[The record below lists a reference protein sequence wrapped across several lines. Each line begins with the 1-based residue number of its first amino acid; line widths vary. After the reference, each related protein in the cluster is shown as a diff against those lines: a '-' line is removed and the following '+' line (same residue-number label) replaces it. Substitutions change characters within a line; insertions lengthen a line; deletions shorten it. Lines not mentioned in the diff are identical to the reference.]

1 MISLKTM
8 VLSAET
14 LEATNEARK
23 IRRRDIRRDINGT
36 GICSRFCSKLQAPV
50 HRRDRRES
58 GEVPEEGSG
67 LNSVSQSLR
76 DRNIE
81 EAHPGPDAASSRA
94 QTYFA
99 ACEPLDVPIL
109 KQEIAAGG
117 RGARDAM
124 NRGGNLFAV
133 IIRVPGQPGVV
144 NVRSLRPD
152 SLQTVDEDGRLCKL
166 STQLIPVKP
175 LFRPLG
181 IAFYAAVVVR
191 PARQIEISD
200 QLWLIVR
207 KHVVALVGAVP
218 FVCWAI
224 QHVVLGSFGFAMRVL
239 HQVIVPKIAHARHD
253 PAQVEALAVI
263 RKRVVRI
270 SR

>member
-1 MISLKTM
+1 M
-8 VLSAET
+8 
-14 LEATNEARK
+14 
-23 IRRRDIRRDINGT
+23 
-36 GICSRFCSKLQAPV
+36 APAFV
-50 HRRDRRES
+50 ADFAANYKRPFIEGGS
-58 GEVPEEGSG
+58 GEVPGEGSG

-109 KQEIAAGG
+109 KQKIAAGG
-117 RGARDAM
+117 RAARDAM

-152 SLQTVDEDGRLCKL
+152 SLQTVDENGRLCKL
-166 STQLIPVKP
+166 STQFIPVKP
-175 LFRPLG
+175 LFRSLG
-181 IAFYAAVVVR
+181 IAQHARVIVC
-191 PARQIEISD
+191 PARQIEVSD

-207 KHVVALVGAVP
+207 KHVVALVGSMP

-224 QHVVLGSFGFAMRVL
+224 QHVVLGPLGFAMRVL
-239 HQVIVPKIAHARHD
+239 HEVIVPKIAHARHN

-263 RKRVVRI
+263 R
-270 SR
+270 